1 MHSYAEQI
9 FDLSLVS
16 EDVRGTIIMRIKYLI
31 VIIVIIIIIIIKS
44 LFLSQQI
51 GLCVT

>member
-16 EDVRGTIIMRIKYLI
+16 EDVREKA
-31 VIIVIIIIIIIKS
+31 
-44 LFLSQQI
+44 LSSVARVRAPRTRRAKKIAAILQAANKE
-51 GLCVT
+51 VAVK